1 MKRAGV
7 RVAKK
12 TVAVTEY
19 KKVRREEQMQV
30 EYIRNLSGSYMIIKD
45 ADFPYENAELLML
58 LNNQIPGLLDVQIII
73 SNGKMEYWYDITGM
87 TSLHTL
93 TELSLLNGQKF
104 RRMIEDI
111 YDMSLQ
117 VEDYMLDGE
126 NVAFMPEFV
135 YFDRGK
141 GTYQFCY
148 LPGIKSKGEHNLQS
162 LSEYLLTKIDHKD
175 PDAVKMGYDFYEKTL
190 QECCSARELLT
201 CIVLKEEKQETMS
214 VEDDFQTMIS
224 RQETAVEKEVLM
236 KTMQAEEAAE
246 PEKGKLRLWKRKGR
260 LSLRKKEPEEKSAR
274 ITETDY
280 AELLQERKPVQC
292 VAEPIP
298 DETPT
303 VFLNMDLRQEPARLI
318 YQGNGKEDNF
328 MLEEALFLIGKDAD
342 KVQAIINAD
351 TVSRIHAKIYWKE
364 DSYYIEDLNSTNG
377 TYVNGKELFYKEPVR
392 LQKEDR
398 IFFAT
403 EEYLFC

>member
-1 MKRAGV
+1 
-7 RVAKK
+7 
-12 TVAVTEY
+12 
-19 KKVRREEQMQV
+19 MQV

-93 TELSLLNGQKF
+93 TELSLLDGQKF

-117 VEDYMLDGE
+117 IEDYMLDGG

-135 YFDRGK
+135 YFDRGNGK
-141 GTYQFCY
+141 YQFCY
-148 LPGIKSKGEHNLQS
+148 LPGIKSREERSLQS

-201 CIVLKEEKQETMS
+201 CIVLEEEKQEPIT
-214 VEDDFQTMIS
+214 VEDEFQTLTGG
-224 RQETAVEKEVLM
+224 QETAVDKDAVRKIMQTEEEVEL
-236 KTMQAEEAAE
+236 
-246 PEKGKLRLWKRKGR
+246 EKGKLRLWKRKGR
-260 LSLRKKEPEEKSAR
+260 LSLRKKESEAKSAR
-274 ITETDY
+274 IIETDY
-280 AELLQERKPVQC
+280 AELLQERKQVPC
-292 VAEPIP
+292 VAEPIS

-303 VFLNMDLRQEPARLI
+303 VLLNMDLRQEPARLI
-318 YQGNGKEDNF
+318 YQGDGKEDNF
-328 MLEEALFLIGKDAD
+328 MLEESLFLIGKDTD